1 LVSESDLEA
10 ALDAVQA
17 RAAGSV
23 EGIFGPASMTWRI
36 DRESVIF
43 LGAGRALLLQLAHP
57 WVATA
62 VAEHSRTF
70 ADPIGRF
77 HRTFDVVFTMVFG
90 SLDSALAAA
99 RHLHHRHATIV
110 GRLTE
115 AIGSFESG
123 SSYCANEAAALR
135 WVHATLVE
143 TALIVHDLI
152 LPPLSVEER
161 ERYWAESRLFGALF
175 GLTSADLPA
184 DWESFAAYNAVMM
197 QSDLL
202 SVSAAAREVAGQI
215 FAGSRPWLRPPR
227 WYQALSAQL
236 LPDHLRM
243 GFGFAFD
250 ERETG
255 KPQKVRSHVYDS
267 CIPKYRLAFGTS
279 VPTMKL
285 KRDYKESRSLAG
297 RPDVLTGPGSDGPS
311 WMTAGTGKALSDAIF
326 AALHAVRQRC
336 FGRLQF
342 SPPLAQAD
350 LSN

>member
-1 LVSESDLEA
+1 
-10 ALDAVQA
+10 
-17 RAAGSV
+17 
-23 EGIFGPASMTWRI
+23 MTWRI
-36 DRESVIF
+36 DREAVIF

-77 HRTFDVVFTMVFG
+77 HRTFGVVFTMVFG

-115 AIGSFESG
+115 AIGPFGSG
-123 SSYCANEAAALR
+123 SPYCANEAAALR

-161 ERYWAESRLFGALF
+161 DLYWAESRLYGALF
-175 GLTSADLPA
+175 GLTTADLPA
-184 DWESFAAYNAVMM
+184 DWDSFAAYNAAMT
-197 QSDLL
+197 QSDIL
-202 SVSAAAREVAGQI
+202 SISTAAREVAAQI
-215 FAGSRPWLRPPR
+215 FAGDRPWLRPPR

-236 LPDHLRM
+236 LPDRLRM

-250 ERETG
+250 ERDRKAAERALARIRRVYPKIPARLRYVGPYQEAQARLQG
-255 KPQKVRSHVYDS
+255 KSQ
-267 CIPKYRLAFGTS
+267 LGW
-279 VPTMKL
+279 PTRCL
-285 KRDYKESRSLAG
+285 NRAWIG
-297 RPDVLTGPGSDGPS
+297 RPELDDRPN
-311 WMTAGTGKALSDAIF
+311 
-326 AALHAVRQRC
+326 R
-336 FGRLQF
+336 
-342 SPPLAQAD
+342 
-350 LSN
+350 